1 LSSRTTPATA
11 VNLDLLRTFLTVHRV
26 GSLTKAA
33 AHLGLSQPTVTV
45 QVRTLEEKLG
55 KQLFVRRAGGV
66 TPTGVAD
73 ELAGQLG
80 LHLDALEE
88 VVDRGL
94 ATDPG

>member
-1 LSSRTTPATA
+1 

-33 AHLGLSQPTVTV
+33 AYLGLSQPTVTV

-66 TPTGVAD
+66 TPTGVAVSS
-73 ELAGQLG
+73 GCIWT
-80 LHLDALEE
+80 
-88 VVDRGL
+88 RWKR
-94 ATDPG
+94 